1 MLDTLQQNLERYP
14 DRAARVFHG
23 RGKAFTG
30 LDHLNVEWYPPYLI
44 VQNFADTL
52 SEEIRAELLHLFSQ
66 QPRIQ
71 AILHQFRSWPD
82 TVTEVLI
89 SRDDT
94 LTLPITHRV
103 ALAPDIQVEVSLG
116 KNRNTGVFLDMRAGW
131 DWVRAHA
138 AEAKV
143 LNLFSYTSVFSLFA
157 LRGGARSVDNV
168 DMAANVHKIA
178 ERNHQ
183 LNDLHTLA
191 TFVKRD
197 VLTSARWFEHLAPYD
212 LIILDPPPYQK
223 GAFHGWPDYARL
235 LQQCRSWL
243 AEHGQ
248 LLVCLNHPPTSL
260 DQLLDDLRQLFPDAQ
275 RFERTASA
283 PEIRELNVDQGLKT
297 VMIEF

>member
-1 MLDTLQQNLERYP
+1 MLATLEQNLERYP
-14 DRAARVFHG
+14 DLAARVFHG
-23 RGKAFTG
+23 RGKAFDG

-52 SEEIRAELLHLFSQ
+52 SEDIHAALQQLFSE

-89 SRDDT
+89 SREPN

-103 ALAPDIQVEVSLG
+103 ALAPDIQIEVSLG

-138 AEAKV
+138 TEARV

-157 LRGGARSVDNV
+157 LRGGAHSVDNV

-183 LNDLHTLA
+183 LNELKTKA

-197 VLTSARWFEHLAPYD
+197 VLTSARWFEHRAPYD

-235 LQQCRSWL
+235 LQQSRSWL

-260 DQLLDDLRQLFPDAQ
+260 DQLLDDLNQLFPDAQ
-275 RFERTASA
+275 KFDRIISA
-283 PEIRELNVDQGLKT
+283 PEICELDANQGLKT
-297 VMIEF
+297 VVVTF